1 MSASITIAGETV
13 CALEV
18 PAESMGLPS
27 TQCAWLR
34 GRVNDALTAELAKQ
48 QQRQP
53 QDSQPKACSS
63 AAGENDDED
72 NGDGDGGEEEET
84 SDV

>member
-1 MSASITIAGETV
+1 MSATITIEGKTV

-18 PAESMGLPS
+18 PASNMGLPS

-48 QQRQP
+48 QGQTEA
-53 QDSQPKACSS
+53 QPKAC
-63 AAGENDDED
+63 AAAAASGSEEENE
-72 NGDGDGGEEEET
+72 GEEEET
-84 SDV
+84 NDA